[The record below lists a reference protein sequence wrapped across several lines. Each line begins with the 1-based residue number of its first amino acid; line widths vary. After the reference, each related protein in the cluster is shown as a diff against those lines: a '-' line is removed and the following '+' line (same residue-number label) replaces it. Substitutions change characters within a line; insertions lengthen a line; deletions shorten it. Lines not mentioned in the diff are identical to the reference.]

1 MLNQRFA
8 ALVAGSLLTLS
19 SISLAQ
25 TTKPAPSPAPQKQES
40 PQIRN
45 GIPQSWKQV
54 PIPPLPKFS
63 PQEPIRVALSNGLV
77 IFLQPNHELPLIDA
91 TARIRGGSRSEPAD
105 KTGMLDIYGDV
116 WRTGGTEQRTG
127 DQMDD
132 FLEAR
137 AAKVETGSNA
147 DSTFLSFSCL
157 KGDFDPVLK
166 MFMELLEHPAFRED
180 KIKLAKDQ
188 MNTAIARRND
198 DTDSIAG
205 RESVKLAYGPQ
216 NPYARVAE
224 YATVAAVTREDL
236 LKWHKEHLS
245 ASNIIFGITGDF
257 DPKQMEATLRQVLEA
272 LPKGEKDVAPK
283 IDFTPAKPG
292 LYLVTKTDVNQSDVR
307 MVGLGI
313 DRKNPDY
320 FALVVMNEVLGG
332 GFSSRLFSN
341 LRTKEGLAYSVYGGV
356 GSAWDHPG
364 VTEVGIGTKSATTLQ
379 AIQGLWQQLD
389 DIRNSPPTE
398 VELKRAKDNILNSFI
413 FRFDTP
419 GKVLRERMAYEY
431 YGFPADWLEQYR
443 AAIDKV
449 AVADVKR
456 VAEKYIHKE
465 QLAVLVTGNPEEFGK
480 PLSTLGAV
488 TNVDITIPSA
498 NSEKAQPATS
508 ANPAPTASNPEGKKL
523 AAKVVKFLGGADKL
537 KAIKAL
543 RFQGVSTRVS
553 PQGEFQLDIDTTVQF
568 PDKLASSMSAGGQG
582 MKLVITPSAAFQA
595 MGGRVQEMPA
605 SIRADALQTTKQQV
619 YNLAQHMD
627 DPNWVFFAD
636 GKEKVGDTDASVLT
650 ISGDTSTVRWF
661 VNPATGEL
669 LQTESTAIG
678 QSGPTKRV
686 MHFGDWKNV
695 DGVNFYSQRT
705 VSENG
710 QVIAKDEIKSWTINP
725 PVDPKQFEKP
735 AQ

>member
-1 MLNQRFA
+1 MLKQRFA
-8 ALVAGSLLTLS
+8 AFVVGSLLTVH
-19 SISLAQ
+19 SIGALAQ
-25 TTKPAPSPAPQKQES
+25 ASMPAPSPAPQKQES
-40 PQIRN
+40 PKVRS

-54 PIPPLPKFS
+54 PIPQLPKFS
-63 PQEPIRVALSNGLV
+63 PQEPIRVELSNGLV

-105 KTGMLDIYGDV
+105 KIGMLDIYGDV

-132 FLEAR
+132 VLEAR

-157 KGDFDPVLK
+157 KGDFDPVFK
-166 MFMELLEHPAFRED
+166 MFMELLQHPAFRED
-180 KIKLAKDQ
+180 KLGLAKDQ
-188 MNTAIARRND
+188 MNTVIARRND
-198 DTDSIAG
+198 DTESIAG
-205 RESVKLAYGPQ
+205 RESVKLAYGPK
-216 NPYARVAE
+216 NPYAAVAE
-224 YATVAAVTREDL
+224 YSTVAAVTREDL
-236 LKWHKEHLS
+236 LAWHKQHLS
-245 ASNIIFGITGDF
+245 ANNIIFGITGDF
-257 DPKQMEATLRQVLEA
+257 DPKQMEAALRQAFES
-272 LPKGEKDVAPK
+272 LPKGEKAEKPK

-320 FALVVMNEVLGG
+320 FSLVVMNEILGG

-341 LRTKEGLAYSVYGGV
+341 LRTKEGLAYSVYGGI

-389 DIRNSPPTE
+389 EMRNSPPTD

-449 AVADVKR
+449 TIADVKR
-456 VAEKYIHKE
+456 VAEKYIHKD

-498 NSEKAQPATS
+498 KGEKAQPEA
-508 ANPAPTASNPEGKKL
+508 AKPTASNPEGKDL

-537 KAIKAL
+537 KSIKAL
-543 RFQGVSTRVS
+543 RFQGTSTRVS

-568 PDKLASSMSAGGQG
+568 PDKLASSMSAGGQD
-582 MKLVITPSAAFQA
+582 MKLVITPTAAFQA
-595 MGGRVQEMPA
+595 MGGQVREMPS
-605 SIRADALQTTKQQV
+605 SIRADAVQTTKQQV
-619 YNLAQHMD
+619 YNLAQHFE
-627 DPNWVFFAD
+627 DPSFVLFAD
-636 GKEKVGDTDASVLT
+636 GTEKVGGADAAVLT
-650 ISGDTSTVRWF
+650 ISGDNSTVRWF
-661 VNPATGEL
+661 VNPTTGEL
-669 LQTESTAIG
+669 LQSESNATG
-678 QSGPTKRV
+678 QSGPTKRI
-686 MHFGDWKNV
+686 MQFSDWKNV
-695 DGVNFYSQRT
+695 DGVNFYNQRT

-710 QVIAKDEIKSWTINP
+710 QVIAKDAIKSWTINP
-725 PVDPKQFEKP
+725 TVDPKQFEKP

>member
-19 SISLAQ
+19 SIGVLAQ
-25 TTKPAPSPAPQKQES
+25 ASKAAPSPAPPKQES
-40 PQIRN
+40 QQVRS

-54 PIPPLPKFS
+54 PIPQLPKFS

-147 DSTFLSFSCL
+147 DSTFISFSCL
-157 KGDFDPVLK
+157 KGDFDPVFK
-166 MFMELLEHPAFRED
+166 MFMELLQHPAFRDE
-180 KIKLAKDQ
+180 KIALAKDQ
-188 MNTAIARRND
+188 MNTSIARRND

-205 RESVKLAYGPQ
+205 RESAKLAYGPQ

-224 YATVAAVTREDL
+224 YSTVAAVTREDL
-236 LKWHKEHLS
+236 LAWHKQHLA

-257 DPKQMEATLRQVLEA
+257 DPKQMEAALRQA
-272 LPKGEKDVAPK
+272 FDSLPKGEKAEPPK
-283 IDFTPAKPG
+283 IEFTPEKPG
-292 LYLVTKTDVNQSDVR
+292 IYLVNKTDVNQSDVR
-307 MVGLGI
+307 MVGLGV

-320 FALVVMNEVLGG
+320 FSLVVMNEVLGG

-341 LRTKEGLAYSVYGGV
+341 LRTKQGLGYSVYGGV

-364 VTEVGIGTKSATTLQ
+364 VSEFGIGTKSGTTLQ
-379 AIQGLWQQLD
+379 AIQGMWQQLD
-389 DIRNSPPTE
+389 EMRNSPPTE

-449 AVADVKR
+449 TIADVSR
-456 VAEKYIHKE
+456 VAAKYIHKD
-465 QLAVLVTGNPEEFGK
+465 QLAVLVVGNPEEFGK

-498 NSEKAQPATS
+498 NGEKAQPA
-508 ANPAPTASNPEGKKL
+508 
-523 AAKVVKFLGGADKL
+523 AAK
-537 KAIKAL
+537 
-543 RFQGVSTRVS
+543 
-553 PQGEFQLDIDTTVQF
+553 PH
-568 PDKLASSMSAGGQG
+568 P
-582 MKLVITPSAAFQA
+582 
-595 MGGRVQEMPA
+595 
-605 SIRADALQTTKQQV
+605 
-619 YNLAQHMD
+619 
-627 DPNWVFFAD
+627 
-636 GKEKVGDTDASVLT
+636 
-650 ISGDTSTVRWF
+650 
-661 VNPATGEL
+661 
-669 LQTESTAIG
+669 
-678 QSGPTKRV
+678 
-686 MHFGDWKNV
+686 
-695 DGVNFYSQRT
+695 
-705 VSENG
+705 
-710 QVIAKDEIKSWTINP
+710 
-725 PVDPKQFEKP
+725 
-735 AQ
+735 